1 MNILAIGNSFTVDA
15 NRYLYE
21 IARKDGV
28 EINVATL
35 YISGCTLDMHF
46 RNMLSEKPAYA
57 LYYNGLNTK
66 FDVSIK
72 EALLNRAWD
81 IVTIQQGSHM
91 SFCADSYHPYGE
103 ELVSYVRKMAPKA
116 KIIVHQTWA
125 YEQDSKKLLGVGYT
139 DHKDMFADLQAAYQ
153 MLCRRVDAVGI
164 IPSGQ
169 LFQQLLANGFETV
182 HRDTYHATRG
192 AGRYALGLLWYR
204 MLTGA
209 DVTGNSFCDFDEEV
223 TAQQMQTIKTLVQAF
238 RPLDMK

>member
-91 SFCADSYHPYGE
+91 SFRADSYHPYGE

-125 YEQDSKKLLGVGYT
+125 YEQDSKKLLGVGYA

-153 MLCRRVDAVGI
+153 TLCERVNAVGI

-169 LFQQLLANGFETV
+169 LFQQMLANGFETV